1 MPSVLS
7 KSPRVETDGEARVF
21 DYGNLNDNPIAAELV
36 VATLPHSV
44 PTEQLDEF
52 LDSARRELQSVT
64 PPDAERQ
71 GDARIVTVGAHRFVS
86 VTHVFKNRVTM
97 RSWATALDDRQV
109 VLRVFLPPDRPA
121 AWVGIED
128 KMVASLQRQ

>member
-1 MPSVLS
+1 
-7 KSPRVETDGEARVF
+7 
-21 DYGNLNDNPIAAELV
+21 
-36 VATLPHSV
+36 
-44 PTEQLDEF
+44 
-52 LDSARRELQSVT
+52 VT

-128 KMVASLQRQ
+128 KIVASLQRQ